1 MTVTVEPVEGRPYPL
16 DNDNRTAGEQHNGLA
31 TLLNPFTTQRIRSLV
46 GDLTGKT
53 CLEVGA
59 GGGSVAVWLAEQVG
73 PAGTVVAT
81 DLKPARIPQHDRLE
95 VVRHDLTCEDIPG
108 GPYDLIHARLVL
120 NHLPPRDEILRRLVG
135 ALAPGGVL
143 VNEDWAADQV
153 DQVVVAAPTP
163 EAAALYTLY
172 QRTVGAKVFA
182 AAGTDRSW
190 ARRVH
195 VAMLDEGL
203 VNVSTVVHASYW
215 QGGDTGGRMLAANIH
230 QLRPRLIAAGMTSE
244 QLDELLALLDDPR
257 LVIHGFPLYS
267 TAGWRPAA

>member
-1 MTVTVEPVEGRPYPL
+1 MTTAVEPVEGRPYPL

-31 TLLNPFTTQRIRSLV
+31 ALLNPFTQNRIRTLV
-46 GDLTGKT
+46 SDLSGKT

-59 GGGSVAVWLAEQVG
+59 GGGSLAVWLAEQVG
-73 PAGTVVAT
+73 PSGKVVAT
-81 DLKPARIPQHDRLE
+81 DLKPGRIPHHDQLE
-95 VVRHDLTCEDIPG
+95 VVQHDLTREDIPG

-120 NHLPPRDEILRRLVG
+120 NHLPPRDEILHRLAG

-143 VNEDWAADQV
+143 INEDWAADQV

-163 EAAALYTLY
+163 EAADLYTRY

-195 VAMLDEGL
+195 VAMLNEGL
-203 VNVSTVVHASYW
+203 VDVSTEIGASYW
-215 QGGDTGGRMLAANIH
+215 KGGETSGRMLAANVH
-230 QLRPRLIAAGMTSE
+230 QVYQRLLDAGMAAE
-244 QLDELLALLDDPR
+244 QLDEVLALLEDPR
-257 LVIHGFPLYS
+257 LIIHGFPLYS
-267 TAGWRPAA
+267 TAGWRPA